1 MALVSR
7 SAQKMSRWRT
17 PERETLPRKRCLAHK
32 VYLVMTQAGAEG
44 REPLTTH
51 SSGSVQPRPCFGH
64 SPTPMT
70 SLFRTVRSI

>member
-17 PERETLPRKRCLAHK
+17 PEFETLPRKPRLAHK
-32 VYLVMTQAGAEG
+32 AHSVRMLAGAEG

-51 SSGSVQPRPCFGH
+51 SSGSVQPRPCFGQ